1 MPPSP
6 PPRGKHS
13 YVFGMSSFKIIPIDM
28 NVFTVLIYFTFLIWV
43 IEVRGEGKKK
53 EFDRC
58 FNASFNRH
66 TFVAIVKAAPF
77 QKD

>member
-1 MPPSP
+1 MPSSP

-13 YVFGMSSFKIIPIDM
+13 YVFGMSSFKIIPTDM

-58 FNASFNRH
+58 FNASFNRQ
-66 TFVAIVKAAPF
+66 TFVEIMKDAPF
-77 QKD
+77 KKA